1 MRKVYVDNSA
11 TSFPKAPGVS
21 SAVKDFLDNVG
32 CNVNRGGYQSSY
44 NTALEILQTR
54 KMLCELLCFAEPKN
68 VVFTPGIT
76 YSLNMI
82 LRGFLHEGD
91 HVITTSME
99 HNGVMRPLHELSKG
113 GVWYDIAGCASDGSL
128 ATKEI
133 AALITAKTKAV
144 VMTHASNVCGTVLPI
159 ADVYEICRA
168 RGVKLIVDAAQT
180 AGVLDIDMACIDA
193 LAFTAHKG
201 LLAPQGLGGFIINS
215 DMEQMVEPLITG
227 GTGSLSHEITQP
239 GFMPDKLES
248 GTMNIPAIIG
258 LKASLEYIK
267 SIGTKAIFEKEAEL
281 AEDFIAQ
288 VSKLSGVRIVG
299 KKNMTGALA
308 VISLDFAN
316 MDNSE
321 MAATLDAEFGIMT
334 RCGLH
339 CAPNAH
345 KTLGTYP
352 HGTVRFSFGHLNTAE
367 EVEYIAASV
376 KEVLSRRA

>member
-1 MRKVYVDNSA
+1 
-11 TSFPKAPGVS
+11 
-21 SAVKDFLDNVG
+21 
-32 CNVNRGGYQSSY
+32 
-44 NTALEILQTR
+44 
-54 KMLCELLCFAEPKN
+54 
-68 VVFTPGIT
+68 
-76 YSLNMI
+76 
-82 LRGFLHEGD
+82 
-91 HVITTSME
+91 
-99 HNGVMRPLHELSKG
+99 
-113 GVWYDIAGCASDGSL
+113 
-128 ATKEI
+128 
-133 AALITAKTKAV
+133 
-144 VMTHASNVCGTVLPI
+144 
-159 ADVYEICRA
+159 
-168 RGVKLIVDAAQT
+168 
-180 AGVLDIDMACIDA
+180 MACIDA